1 MLGISTNTTQKQSC
15 THSMAHA
22 KLVRYVV
29 TMRIQ
34 LIHVLYFQEHAC
46 RARRKYI
53 PGIIIGRVREP
64 KAKHLGGRGNY
75 NNTPSKTIT
84 IKSQI
89 IDTLKNGRIHSQ
101 VLTTGSLIASALYIV
116 IPGSSLIGIKIS
128 EGRKST
134 HYSWCRFVPV

>member
-1 MLGISTNTTQKQSC
+1 M
-15 THSMAHA
+15 
-22 KLVRYVV
+22 V
-29 TMRIQ
+29 TMWIQ
-34 LIHVLYFQEHAC
+34 LIHVLYFQEHAS

-53 PGIIIGRVREP
+53 PGIVSGRVREP
-64 KAKHLGGRGNY
+64 EPKHLGGWGNY

-89 IDTLKNGRIHSQ
+89 ICTLNNGHIYSH

-128 EGRKST
+128 EGPK
-134 HYSWCRFVPV
+134 